1 MKKIAILLTLAV
13 IFISLVSC
21 GGTDVYEKLN
31 EMVSE
36 AYSSLTV
43 DIKTEQNGESLS
55 SKYVIENKKDTT
67 EIYYNIR
74 FFSIFTKDENGNY
87 TAPDSYQKQ
96 YIGTVTLRDGEIIK
110 TSGFALENA
119 ELISFPS
126 FSFDER
132 YFSNVRDN
140 QEDGIFSADVINPL
154 GFTGKSLRCSNMKLE
169 VYYKNDNIHS
179 MKISYLS
186 QNGIFVKSEYS
197 FSY

>member
-96 YIGTVTLRDGEIIK
+96 YIGTVTLRD
-110 TSGFALENA
+110 
-119 ELISFPS
+119 
-126 FSFDER
+126 
-132 YFSNVRDN
+132 
-140 QEDGIFSADVINPL
+140 
-154 GFTGKSLRCSNMKLE
+154 
-169 VYYKNDNIHS
+169 
-179 MKISYLS
+179 
-186 QNGIFVKSEYS
+186 
-197 FSY
+197 